1 MSLVCEARVKISRP
15 GVASPR
21 RWFAVPVS
29 YQAIPL
35 VAAII
40 EVAWVLA
47 GSITTGIAYH
57 LIVFG
62 NSGDVGK
69 YIGSGIAVAALFSTA
84 VHAAGLYRPSNLMRI
99 GWSVRKVV
107 IMWTVIFFCLSTVA
121 FTLKIGDVFSR
132 GAVVLFFIVGLCGVG
147 GLRMGFAWALRH
159 GTALGAL
166 IHTKLVIISDADPSR
181 QDELI
186 ASLER
191 YGYAVSCIFSISPAS
206 SKINE
211 MSDDVRGVIR
221 DVAHYVRQ
229 ESIDEVIV
237 AVPWTR
243 QALISAIVAEL
254 RVLPTP
260 VKLVPDPI
268 VSRFLER
275 PIFELGATKA
285 VELQRAPLSMPQ
297 RALKHAIDEVVAT
310 LGLLVLMPMFVVL
323 SSAIKLESPGP
334 SFFRQSRVGFNGR
347 PFGIWKFRTMYTL
360 DDGPIVVQATRNDR
374 RVTHLGRLLR
384 RLSIDELPQLVNV
397 LHGEMSLVGP
407 RPHALSHDTAFDQL
421 IATYATRHKIRPG
434 ITGWAQI
441 NGYRGETP
449 EIMSIQGRVEHD
461 LWYIEYWSLWLD
473 LRILVTTLFQLLKPR
488 NVY

>member
-1 MSLVCEARVKISRP
+1 MSLVCEGRVRISRP
-15 GVASPR
+15 RVASPR
-21 RWFAVPVS
+21 RWITVPIS

-35 VAAII
+35 VATII

-47 GSITTGIAYH
+47 VSITTGIAYH

-69 YIGSGIAVAALFSTA
+69 YIGSGTAVAALFSTS
-84 VHAAGLYRPSNLMRI
+84 VHAAGLYRPSNLMRV

-107 IMWTVIFFCLSTVA
+107 IIWTVIFFCLSTVA

-132 GAVVLFFIVGLCGVG
+132 GAVILFFIVGFYGVV

-159 GTALGAL
+159 GTESGAL
-166 IHTKLVIISDADPSR
+166 IHAKLVIISDAGPSR

-186 ASLER
+186 AGLER

-206 SKINE
+206 SKIDSR
-211 MSDDVRGVIR
+211 MTCAGIIR
-221 DVAHYVRQ
+221 DVIHYVRQ
-229 ESIDEVIV
+229 KSIDEVIV
-237 AVPWTR
+237 AVSWTR
-243 QALISAIVAEL
+243 QALISAIAAEL

-260 VKLVPDPI
+260 VKLVPDPN
-268 VSRFLER
+268 VSQFLER
-275 PIFELGATKA
+275 PILELGATKA
-285 VELQRAPLSMPQ
+285 VELQRSPLSMSQ
-297 RALKHAIDEVVAT
+297 RALKHAIDQVVST

-323 SSAIKLESPGP
+323 SLAIKLESPGP
-334 SFFRQSRVGFNGR
+334 SFFRQKRVGFNGR

-397 LHGEMSLVGP
+397 LRGEMSLVGP
-407 RPHALSHDTAFDQL
+407 RPHALSHDTAFDEL
-421 IATYATRHKIRPG
+421 IATYAARHKIRPG
-434 ITGWAQI
+434 ITGWAQT
-441 NGYRGETP
+441 NGYRGETS
-449 EIMSIQGRVEHD
+449 EIVSIQGRVEHD

-473 LRILVTTLFQLLKPR
+473 LRILVTTVFQLLKPR

>member
-1 MSLVCEARVKISRP
+1 
-15 GVASPR
+15 
-21 RWFAVPVS
+21 
-29 YQAIPL
+29 
-35 VAAII
+35 
-40 EVAWVLA
+40 
-47 GSITTGIAYH
+47 
-57 LIVFG
+57 
-62 NSGDVGK
+62 
-69 YIGSGIAVAALFSTA
+69 
-84 VHAAGLYRPSNLMRI
+84 
-99 GWSVRKVV
+99 
-107 IMWTVIFFCLSTVA
+107 
-121 FTLKIGDVFSR
+121 
-132 GAVVLFFIVGLCGVG
+132 
-147 GLRMGFAWALRH
+147 
-159 GTALGAL
+159 
-166 IHTKLVIISDADPSR
+166 
-181 QDELI
+181 
-186 ASLER
+186 
-191 YGYAVSCIFSISPAS
+191 
-206 SKINE
+206 
-211 MSDDVRGVIR
+211 
-221 DVAHYVRQ
+221 
-229 ESIDEVIV
+229 
-237 AVPWTR
+237 
-243 QALISAIVAEL
+243 
-254 RVLPTP
+254 
-260 VKLVPDPI
+260 
-268 VSRFLER
+268 
-275 PIFELGATKA
+275 
-285 VELQRAPLSMPQ
+285 MPQ